1 MDLLLMVRSRVQDA
15 DDRPVESVQVD
26 NAIKLKSWK
35 WGSKQFDGGHDV
47 KTNVG
52 NNVKQRRQ

>member
-1 MDLLLMVRSRVQDA
+1 MDLLLMVRLRVQDA

-35 WGSKQFDGGHDV
+35 WGSKQFDRGHDV